1 MKENNEIKIIQS
13 KYNELLSLYNNK
25 SYEELL
31 IKSIKF
37 CKQNPRN
44 QLGFNILALAYKNT
58 GKIDKARD
66 LFEKLINSEITE
78 TSIYTNAGNF
88 FASLGNVQKAINCH
102 EKAINID
109 PECIGSLNGMGLC
122 LFNEGKIDEAISY
135 YSKVLEIDPSQ
146 THINTNIANC
156 MRQQQSFSEA
166 ADFYGRHNSKI
177 SQVQKI
183 ECLYK
188 IRNIKEFDKAMEQF
202 IENFGYTPLIGT
214 LSTHSSIV
222 FSRENKFPFSSNPFD
237 FIQKSN
243 ILEDS
248 NSIDIINNF
257 VSDFNKLQ
265 ITKKD
270 QTLLQNG
277 FQSSGNI
284 FLQEIPS
291 IQLIKNIITEK
302 IEEYRK
308 FFSNSNSGIIKD
320 WPKDYSL
327 YGWLIMISDCGFLSS
342 HIHKE
347 GWLSG
352 SLYINIPEKL
362 EGDAGNLKFSLDGNS
377 YPNDNKLF
385 PEQTIDLETGDIV
398 LFPSSIFHSTV
409 PFTSKK
415 NRITLAFDVRPNDLE
430 TVINSNE

>member
-1 MKENNEIKIIQS
+1 MKENNEIKILQS
-13 KYNELLSLYNNK
+13 KYNELLTLYNNK
-25 SYEELL
+25 SHEELL
-31 IKSIKF
+31 TKSLDF
-37 CKQNPRN
+37 CKKYPKN
-44 QLGFNILALAYKNT
+44 QLGFNILALAYKNN

-66 LFEKLINSEITE
+66 LYENLINAGITE

-88 FASLGNVQKAINCH
+88 FGSLGNVKKAINCH
-102 EKAINID
+102 EKAISID

-122 LFNEGKIDEAISY
+122 LFNEGKTDEAISY

-156 MRQQQSFSEA
+156 MRLKQSFSEA

-177 SQVQKI
+177 SQAQKI

-202 IENFGYTPLIGT
+202 IKDFGYTPLVGT

-222 FSRENKFPFSSNPFD
+222 FSRENKFPFCNNPFD

-243 ILEDS
+243 IFEGTNS
-248 NSIDIINNF
+248 NDIINNF
-257 VSDFNKLQ
+257 VSDFNKLK

-270 QTLLQNG
+270 QSLLQNG

-302 IEEYRK
+302 IEEYRET
-308 FFSNSNSGIIKD
+308 FSSSNSGIIKD

-327 YGWLIMISDCGFLSS
+327 YGWLIMIRDCGFLSS

-377 YPNDNKLF
+377 YPNDNKVF
-385 PEQTIDLETGDIV
+385 PEKIVDLGTGDII

-415 NRITLAFDVRPNDLE
+415 NRITLAFDVRPSDLE
-430 TVINSNE
+430 TVIDPNE